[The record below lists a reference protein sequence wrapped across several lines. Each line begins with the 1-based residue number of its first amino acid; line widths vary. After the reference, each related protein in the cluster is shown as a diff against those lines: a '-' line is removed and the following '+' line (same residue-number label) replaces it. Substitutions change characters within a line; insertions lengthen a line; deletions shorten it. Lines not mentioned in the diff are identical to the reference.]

1 MEKKKYFINLRTVAH
16 GIETVD
22 EFETAKEVKKMIK
35 EYRMS
40 HPTGYYYMSSR
51 STNEWKNR

>member
-1 MEKKKYFINLRTVAH
+1 MKYFINLRTGAH

-22 EFETAKEVKKMIK
+22 EFETHKETKKMIK
-35 EYRMS
+35 EYRIS
-40 HPTGYYYMSSR
+40 HPNGYYYISSR

>member
-1 MEKKKYFINLRTVAH
+1 MKYFINLRTGAH

-22 EFETAKEVKKMIK
+22 EFETHKETKKMIK
-35 EYRMS
+35 EYRIS
-40 HPTGYYYMSSR
+40 HPTGYYYISSR